1 MSCWAEDDQPREKLK
16 QNGRTYLS
24 NAELIAILIR
34 SGSIHKSALQISKEI
49 LSDHENCIDRLSKLD
64 IDDLCKYKGVGLTK
78 AVSIIAA
85 LELGRRRKPI
95 EVEKAK
101 IQSSKDAYSI
111 LKQILGDLPHE
122 EFWVLAMNRRNQ
134 VQKKILI
141 SRGGVSGTVVDVK
154 LVFKPVLQ
162 MLSSA
167 VIIAHNHPSGN
178 LYPSKA
184 DKTLTKRIVE
194 AGKLLDIEVLDH
206 LIIGDQCYYSFADE
220 GLI

>member
-1 MSCWAEDDQPREKLK
+1 MSCWAEDDQPREKLR

-49 LSDHENCIDRLSKLD
+49 LNDHGNCINRLSKLD
-64 IDDLCKYKGVGLTK
+64 INDLCKYKGIGLTK

-85 LELGRRRKPI
+85 LELGRRRKPV
-95 EVEKAK
+95 EQEKAK
-101 IQSSKDAYSI
+101 IQSSEDAYAV
-111 LKQILGDLPHE
+111 LRHPLGDLPHE

-141 SRGGVSGTVVDVK
+141 SRGGVSGTVVDLK
-154 LVFKPVLQ
+154 LVFKPVLEL
-162 MLSSA
+162 LSSA

-184 DKTLTKRIVE
+184 DKKLTKRIVD
-194 AGKLLDIEVLDH
+194 AGRLLDIEVLDH
-206 LIIGDQCYYSFADE
+206 LIIGDQTFYSFADE

>member
-1 MSCWAEDDQPREKLK
+1 MSSWAEDDQPREKLK

-49 LSDHENCIDRLSKLD
+49 LRDHGNCIDRLSKLD
-64 IDDLCKYKGVGLTK
+64 INDLCEYKGVGLTK

-101 IQSSKDAYSI
+101 IQSSDDAYAV
-111 LKQILGDLPHE
+111 LGQLLGDLPHE
-122 EFWVLAMNRRNQ
+122 EFWVIALNRRNQ
-134 VQKKILI
+134 IQKKILV
-141 SRGGVSGTVVDVK
+141 SRGGVSGTLVDLK
-154 LVFKPVLQ
+154 LVFKPALQ
-162 MLSSA
+162 LLSSA
-167 VIIAHNHPSGN
+167 IILAHNHPSGN

-184 DKTLTKRIVE
+184 DKKLTKRIVE

-206 LIIGDQCYYSFADE
+206 LIIGNQSFYSFADE
-220 GLI
+220 GII